1 MKLRSKH
8 KVEYT
13 INQHSKIPLL
23 FNLFKSNSQQIIK
36 QQDLLA
42 TKCFTLF
49 VDSNGVMNMYVYGV
63 PYIVQDCGYCAFQV
77 YTYTSSDDK
86 TYIISTYCNIGPLY
100 PETRKATKDN
110 SAYIKAPL
118 SHIIL
123 IPSGSGSF
131 RIIPFR
137 LFSYTIKKFSDKRNR
152 VSIGKHGHIKSTVAS
167 LPSPAFVDYI
177 MIIIIVARVIASP
190 PPHHP
195 SA

>member
-1 MKLRSKH
+1 MFYIICGFKWSN
-8 KVEYT
+8 EY
-13 INQHSKIPLL
+13 
-23 FNLFKSNSQQIIK
+23 
-36 QQDLLA
+36 
-42 TKCFTLF
+42 
-49 VDSNGVMNMYVYGV
+49 VRV
-63 PYIVQDCGYCAFQV
+63 PYIVQDYGYCAFQV

-86 TYIISTYCNIGPLY
+86 TYIISTYCNIGSPY

-123 IPSGSGSF
+123 IPSGSF

-167 LPSPAFVDYI
+167 LPSPAFVYYI